1 MTNLGGT
8 RSALAWQDWSG
19 SVLLHAA
26 LLLSVLWGL
35 NQSNATLPK
44 VTPLDMSIAWE
55 APRPPEPL
63 APPPPPPP
71 QKTAPPRVQPAPAPV
86 PQTAPVQ
93 PSPLP
98 TTPLLAADSVV
109 ATLVAATKP
118 ATPAAPVAAAP
129 PTPAAPNPNALAAQ
143 QARWHSVLEAAL
155 LKHKHYPLVARRMR
169 QEGVVTIEAHFSAHG
184 ELLQC
189 VVANGSGFKALDEAA
204 LQLVRQAAELVRATH
219 QPGRVAQLRIPIV
232 YELKET

>member
-1 MTNLGGT
+1 MTAVGIK
-8 RSALAWQDWSG
+8 RPALAWQDWSG
-19 SVLLHAA
+19 SLLLHAA

-35 NQSNATLPK
+35 SQSTTSLPK

-63 APPPPPPP
+63 APPPSPPP
-71 QKTAPPRVQPAPAPV
+71 QQKTLPRVQPAPAPV
-86 PQTAPVQ
+86 PPAAPVQ
-93 PSPLP
+93 PSPML
-98 TTPLLAADSVV
+98 TTPLQAADTVV
-109 ATLVAATKP
+109 ATPVAPSKPAAPAAAAPAATPAP
-118 ATPAAPVAAAP
+118 ATPSAN
-129 PTPAAPNPNALAAQ
+129 TLAAQ

-204 LQLVRQAAELVRATH
+204 LQLVRQSAELVRATH